1 LPILGY
7 PTNLDWSAWRA
18 VLYPT
23 TYQKFHWR
31 AGFAGKVAR
40 EPKNIGLAGKVG

>member
-1 LPILGY
+1 MYLLTFVGTYAPHFTVPIK
-7 PTNLDWSAWRA
+7 N
-18 VLYPT
+18 
-23 TYQKFHWR
+23 FNWR